1 MWNNCLKEPNF
12 LEILLLKSLSFE
24 IKTNP
29 ENCLTVICTGFKFNA
44 FSDENRFKTFFLEFE
59 TQSNIN
65 FLLGNNFFLYTSL
78 NEPLLS

>member
-12 LEILLLKSLSFE
+12 LEIILLKSLSFE

-44 FSDENRFKTFFLEFE
+44 FSDENRFKTFFLPEILKSKSIGLFK
-59 TQSNIN
+59 SK
-65 FLLGNNFFLYTSL
+65 Y
-78 NEPLLS
+78 